1 MKRYDVAVLGE
12 ALIDFTDYG
21 TSDGGGRLF
30 EQNPGGAPANVACA
44 VSRLGG
50 RAAFLGKVGDDMHGR
65 FLRDTLAGE
74 EVDVSG
80 MVLDPSVFTTLAFV
94 ALDAGGERSFS
105 FARKPGADTCLRWE
119 ELPEAV
125 LNDCGILHV
134 GSLSLTDEPAR
145 SATLW
150 AVKQVR
156 SRGGAVAY
164 DPNYRASL
172 WRDEE
177 SARIQMRSLVPLADY
192 IKISDEETELLTGH
206 GSPDEAAQALLEQ
219 GARCV
224 AVTLGAEGALIA
236 ARDGMAVVPGCA
248 VKWVVDTTGAGDAF
262 WGAFLAQAAGSGLS
276 PEEMT
281 LEKAVEFA
289 RFANVAAS
297 LCIGRRGAIP
307 ALPSLAEVRKQME
320 QLHM

>member
-21 TSDGGGRLF
+21 VSDGGGRLF

-74 EVDVSG
+74 GVDVSG

-94 ALDAGGERSFS
+94 ALDDSGERSFS
-105 FARKPGADTCLRWE
+105 FARKPGADTCLRRE
-119 ELPEAV
+119 EVSKNV
-125 LNDCGILHV
+125 LEHCGILHV

-172 WRDEE
+172 WRNEE
-177 SARIQMRSLVPLADY
+177 NARLQMRSLTPLADY
-192 IKISDEETELLTGH
+192 IKISDEETELLTSH
-206 GSPDEAAQALLEQ
+206 NSPEEAAQTLLEQ
-219 GARCV
+219 GACCV

-236 ARDGMAVVPGCA
+236 ARDGMKVVPGCP
-248 VKWVVDTTGAGDAF
+248 VEWVADTTGAGDAF
-262 WGAFLAQAAGSGLS
+262 WGAFLAQTAGSGLS
-276 PEEMT
+276 PQEMT
-281 LEKAVEFA
+281 LEKAAEFA
-289 RFANVAAS
+289 RFANMAAS

-307 ALPSLAEVRKQME
+307 AMPTLAEVESRLRK
-320 QLHM
+320 